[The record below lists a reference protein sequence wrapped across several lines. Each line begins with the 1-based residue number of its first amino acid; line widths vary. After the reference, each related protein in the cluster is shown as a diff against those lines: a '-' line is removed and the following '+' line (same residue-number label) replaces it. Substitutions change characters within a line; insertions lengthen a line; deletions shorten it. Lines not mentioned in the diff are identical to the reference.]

1 MKMIDKIII
10 GIGTVV
16 MLASAIVVF
25 IANGTQTEN
34 PDVYNGELYDE
45 VQEMIDKMESAE
57 LSPDYFKD
65 STQNLLGSLPPAD
78 EEPWNLILV
87 NRENPIPD
95 NFTVET
101 VEIEGGE
108 RVDKRI
114 AEALREMLA
123 AAETDGFYGKVV
135 SGYRDAAAQQTELD
149 AKAAALVEE
158 GFSEEDAA
166 DEAARWVAAPG
177 TSEHE
182 TGLAVDINAD
192 GVHSAGY
199 EVYGWLA
206 ENAYK
211 YGFIC
216 RYTSDKQIVTGFSPE
231 PWHYRYVGVED
242 ARAMYEGG
250 LCLEEYLEQ
259 INSGETDEE

>member
-10 GIGTVV
+10 GVGAVV
-16 MLASAIVVF
+16 ALSSAIVVF
-25 IANGTQTEN
+25 IATGTQTESPN
-34 PDVYNGELYDE
+34 AYDGSRYDE
-45 VQEMIDKMESAE
+45 IQEMLDKMEGAE
-57 LSPDYFKD
+57 QGLDYIED
-65 STQNLLGSLPPAD
+65 SRQRVLDLLQPAD
-78 EEPWNLILV
+78 KEPWNLILV
-87 NRENPIPD
+87 NRDNPIPD

-242 ARAMYEGG
+242 AKAMYDGG

>member
-10 GIGTVV
+10 GIGAVV
-16 MLASAIVVF
+16 ALSSAIVVF
-25 IANGTQTEN
+25 IATGTQTESPN
-34 PDVYNGELYDE
+34 AYDGSRYDE
-45 VQEMIDKMESAE
+45 IQEMLDKMEGAE
-57 LSPDYFKD
+57 QGLDYIED
-65 STQNLLGSLPPAD
+65 SRQRVLDLLQPAD
-78 EEPWNLILV
+78 KEPWNLILV
-87 NRENPIPD
+87 NRDNPLPED
-95 NFTVET
+95 FTVET
-101 VEIEGGE
+101 VELEGGE

-114 AEALREMLA
+114 AEALKEMLA
-123 AAETDGFYGKVV
+123 AAEADGFYGKVV

-166 DEAARWVAAPG
+166 EEAARWVAAPG

-250 LCLEEYLEQ
+250 LCLEEYLEKK
-259 INSGETDEE
+259 NMSEPENK